1 MPWDSIVFVL
11 GFLLDLFPAQ
21 AAESVSSPCNVSD
34 LSMPCKVTWMWNGL
48 WMFFLLIDMA
58 FYGGFTIFWVV
69 SRFCMLA
76 ILYISVIGGLLKC
89 TVNLCVSFGTC

>member
-1 MPWDSIVFVL
+1 MFHHLAMSVTYQCLVKLL
-11 GFLLDLFPAQ
+11 GCGMD
-21 AAESVSSPCNVSD
+21 CG
-34 LSMPCKVTWMWNGL
+34 C
-48 WMFFLLIDMA
+48 FFLSIDMA
-58 FYGGFTIFWVV
+58 FYGGFTIFGVV